1 MNTLKTITSILF
13 VICIP
18 VFLITTDVRFAINDI
33 RLYEYGFNK
42 YDVSV
47 ATRLDD
53 AELLEVAHQIIDYF
67 NSDEELLDVD
77 IFSQREVA
85 HMTDVKG
92 LVRLAYYVQLAS
104 LAYIA
109 AYIAI
114 SFAIKR
120 GAFWQELAKRLL
132 WGSWA
137 TIAIL
142 IALGIWALTGFDSL
156 FLLFHLVSFTNDLW
170 QLSAGDYMLLMF
182 PQGFFNDAALFIA
195 IAAIGEAVIIGSTTW
210 GLLVLRRRAKH
221 KDLPSGGNN
230 LSC

>member
-1 MNTLKTITSILF
+1 MVKALNVFASIVF
-13 VICIP
+13 VLCVP
-18 VFLITTDVRFAINDI
+18 VLLITTNVRLAVNDI

-42 YDVSV
+42 YNVSTV
-47 ATRLDD
+47 TKLDD
-53 AELLEVAHQIIDYF
+53 AELIEVAHQIIDYF
-67 NSDEELLDVD
+67 NSDEELLEVD

-92 LVRLAYYVQLAS
+92 LVRLAYSVQLAS
-104 LAYIA
+104 LVYIA

-120 GAFWQELAKRLL
+120 RAFWQELAKRLL

-142 IALGIWALTGFDSL
+142 IALGFWALTGFESL
-156 FLLFHLVSFTNDLW
+156 FLFFHLVSFTNDLW

-182 PQGFFNDAALFIA
+182 PQGFFNNAALLIA
-195 IAAIGEAVIIGSTTW
+195 GASIGEAAIIGGATW
-210 GLLVLRRRAKH
+210 GLLVLRRRAKR
-221 KDLPSGGNN
+221 KEMSG
-230 LSC
+230 